1 MDKRV
6 KLHIHG
12 LCRLSKGYY
21 SIPEILEME
30 EDMLFAVDWKFTPT
44 PIEFVKQYVELF
56 PELLPT
62 EVDVGMSDDELI
74 AAAQEKVDKTLLD
87 TYFAFTK
94 PSIIGAGCLGTVLQ
108 PHDVLSHLVGEQD
121 FSDASDVQK
130 RLLEE
135 GKSTRRPRS
144 ARSGDTRLRGTRQTY
159 CP

>member
-74 AAAQEKVDKTLLD
+74 AAAQEKVDKVRKCRDSAMSSYLVTL
-87 TYFAFTK
+87 
-94 PSIIGAGCLGTVLQ
+94 SILTLACICC
-108 PHDVLSHLVGEQD
+108 
-121 FSDASDVQK
+121 F
-130 RLLEE
+130 LL
-135 GKSTRRPRS
+135 P
-144 ARSGDTRLRGTRQTY
+144 
-159 CP
+159 